1 MELNELNELEAKL
14 EELGKILLA
23 DDGFFAQMP
32 KEQLEAFINAVT
44 ITARIEALDV
54 LRENK
59 SNMICD
65 MVNGFTAKITPVFVG
80 GEEPMHPMMEEPMHP
95 MMGEP
100 MHPMMEEPM
109 HPMMG
114 EPMMKEPMMGEPMMK
129 EPMMGEPMH
138 PMMGEPMMKEPM
150 MEDFK
155 CPNCDSGQCVCVSD
169 KGDQKESTGDM
180 PPMDNPED
188 TK

>member
-23 DDGFFAQMP
+23 DDGFFTQMP

-44 ITARIEALDV
+44 ITARIQALDV

-95 MMGEP
+95 MMEEP

-109 HPMMG
+109 PPMME
-114 EPMMKEPMMGEPMMK
+114 EPMPPMME
-129 EPMMGEPMH
+129 
-138 PMMGEPMMKEPM
+138 EPM
-150 MEDFK
+150 MEYRIGGK
-155 CPNCDSGQCVCVSD
+155 CPNCASEPCMCAINAHQEPMVD
-169 KGDQKESTGDM
+169 KPEDMSGDM
-180 PPMDNPED
+180 PMDKPED
-188 TK
+188 VK

>member
-1 MELNELNELEAKL
+1 MELNELSELEAKL

-32 KEQLEAFINAVT
+32 KEQLDAFGKA
-44 ITARIEALDV
+44 ITLMARIEATKV
-54 LRENK
+54 LHENK

-65 MVNGFTAKITPVFVG
+65 IVNGFTAKITPVFVG
-80 GEEPMHPMMEEPMHP
+80 GEEPMPPMMEEPMP
-95 MMGEP
+95 
-100 MHPMMEEPM
+100 PMME
-109 HPMMG
+109 
-114 EPMMKEPMMGEPMMK
+114 
-129 EPMMGEPMH
+129 
-138 PMMGEPMMKEPM
+138 EPM

>member
-1 MELNELNELEAKL
+1 
-14 EELGKILLA
+14 
-23 DDGFFAQMP
+23 
-32 KEQLEAFINAVT
+32 
-44 ITARIEALDV
+44 
-54 LRENK
+54 
-59 SNMICD
+59 
-65 MVNGFTAKITPVFVG
+65 
-80 GEEPMHPMMEEPMHP
+80 MMEEPMHP

-100 MHPMMEEPM
+100 MHPMM
-109 HPMMG
+109 
-114 EPMMKEPMMGEPMMK
+114 
-129 EPMMGEPMH
+129 GEPMH
-138 PMMGEPMMKEPM
+138 PMMEEPMMKEPM

>member
-23 DDGFFAQMP
+23 DDGFFTQMP

-44 ITARIEALDV
+44 ITARIEALEV

-65 MVNGFTAKITPVFVG
+65 MVNGFTAKITPVFIG
-80 GEEPMHPMMEEPMHP
+80 GEEPSPFEEPMMEEPMP
-95 MMGEP
+95 
-100 MHPMMEEPM
+100 PMMEEPM
-109 HPMMG
+109 PPMMG
-114 EPMMKEPMMGEPMMK
+114 EPMME
-129 EPMMGEPMH
+129 
-138 PMMGEPMMKEPM
+138 EPM

>member
-23 DDGFFAQMP
+23 DDGFFTQMP

-44 ITARIEALDV
+44 ITARIQALDV

-80 GEEPMHPMMEEPMHP
+80 GEEPMHPMMEDPMP
-95 MMGEP
+95 
-100 MHPMMEEPM
+100 PMMEEPM
-109 HPMMG
+109 
-114 EPMMKEPMMGEPMMK
+114 
-129 EPMMGEPMH
+129 
-138 PMMGEPMMKEPM
+138 
-150 MEDFK
+150 MEYRIGGK
-155 CPNCDSGQCVCVSD
+155 CPNCASEPCMCAINAHQEPMVD
-169 KGDQKESTGDM
+169 KPEDMSGDM
-180 PPMDNPED
+180 PMDKPED
-188 TK
+188 VK